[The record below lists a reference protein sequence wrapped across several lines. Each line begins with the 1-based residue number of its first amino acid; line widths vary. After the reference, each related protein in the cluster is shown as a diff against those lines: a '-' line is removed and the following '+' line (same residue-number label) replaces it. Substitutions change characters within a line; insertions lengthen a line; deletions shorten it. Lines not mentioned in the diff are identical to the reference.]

1 MKTMTTKRTTMK
13 MVTRDAFRYIQLAIN
28 VPTVSTLLYIWFQS
42 FFLPTFHIFNILWEE
57 LLPEFLSFRIIPE
70 SLRWLLSK
78 GKVIHGSPTILANS
92 SKVEILQGELDL
104 LKKGSKNWRKIE
116 KKLEMKMCSQVRR
129 AEAVVASYLC
139 YNSLELDPASL
150 RCRVGIRGA
159 KKPGSRVALLPRK
172 FLRVRGVIACR
183 KLGSQVSE

>member
-1 MKTMTTKRTTMK
+1 MKTMTPKRRTMK
-13 MVTRDAFRYIQLAIN
+13 IVTRDAFRYIQLAIN

-42 FFLPTFHIFNILWEE
+42 FFSANILFSTLWEG
-57 LLPEFLSFRIIPE
+57 LFSEFLSFRIIPE

-78 GKVIHGSPTILANS
+78 GKVIHGSPTILANP

-104 LKKGSKNWRKIE
+104 LKKGSKNWRKTW

-159 KKPGSRVALLPRK
+159 KTRAAG
-172 FLRVRGVIACR
+172 
-183 KLGSQVSE
+183 